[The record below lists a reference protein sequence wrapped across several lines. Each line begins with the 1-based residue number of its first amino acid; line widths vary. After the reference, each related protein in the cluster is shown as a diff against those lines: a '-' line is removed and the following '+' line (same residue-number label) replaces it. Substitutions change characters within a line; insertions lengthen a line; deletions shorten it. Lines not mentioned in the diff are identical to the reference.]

1 MRLPKMEKTDGDQP
15 GVVTDLNHQCAP
27 PTHRDGSASDIPLYD
42 RIDLI
47 SECADGRNASTVLI
61 PKRKMKQQ
69 IFQRIDAN
77 F

>member
-1 MRLPKMEKTDGDQP
+1 MEKTDGDQP
-15 GVVTDLNHQCAP
+15 SVITDLNHQRAP
-27 PTHRDGSASDIPLYD
+27 PTHCNGSASDIPLYD
-42 RIDLI
+42 CIDLI
-47 SECADGRNASTVLI
+47 SEFADGRDASAVLI